1 MFKLN
6 TERTYKWPVT
16 VTVYNGD
23 KEQSGTFRAEFRVV
37 PNDELTDSANRDKR
51 LMDLALVGVEDV
63 EVTGKDGKLLQ
74 GEELLSA
81 LKADPATNL
90 ALVNAYQESITKKNR
105 PRT

>member
-6 TERTYKWPVT
+6 TERTYKYPVT

-23 KEQSGTFRAEFRVV
+23 KEQSGTFRAEYRVV
-37 PNDELTDSANRDKR
+37 PTTELTNSSNRDKR
-51 LMDLALVGVEDV
+51 LLDLVLVNVEDI
-63 EVTGKDGKLLQ
+63 EVTGKDGKVLQ
-74 GEELLSA
+74 GDELLDA
-81 LKADPATNL
+81 MKADPATSL